1 MAGAF
6 VPIQVN
12 KYVFGEGGDFCNTAL
27 LLSRVFP
34 VPYVETLQR
43 VRSTARVRRA
53 RHDS

>member
-12 KYVFGEGGDFCNTAL
+12 KYFSVRAVTFVTAL

-43 VRSTARVRRA
+43 VRSTARVQGA